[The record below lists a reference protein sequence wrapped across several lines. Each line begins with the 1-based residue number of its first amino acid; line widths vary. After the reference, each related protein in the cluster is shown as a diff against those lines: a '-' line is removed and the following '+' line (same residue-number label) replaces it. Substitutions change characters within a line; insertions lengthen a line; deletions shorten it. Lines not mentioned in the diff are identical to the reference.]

1 MKHIRKM
8 AMVVNQVKME
18 DEDQLDVLFWLS
30 KSAAERLSE
39 VTRLR
44 KNYFTW
50 VDDFIELLNLHHVD
64 YMIVGAH
71 ALAYHGRP
79 RHTGDLDIWIKP
91 SHENASK
98 MIAVLNDFGFGALG
112 LSQQDF
118 LKDNYVTQLGYP
130 PLRID
135 ILNAI
140 SGVEFDQAYKN
151 KVEGEVDGLMV
162 NFINVVE
169 FIKNKEATGRKK
181 DLGDVASLKKKML

>member
-1 MKHIRKM
+1 MIFE
-8 AMVVNQVKME
+8 Q
-18 DEDQLDVLFWLS
+18 
-30 KSAAERLSE
+30 
-39 VTRLR
+39 
-44 KNYFTW
+44 
-50 VDDFIELLNLHHVD
+50 DFIDFIALLNLHDVE

-91 SHENASK
+91 SNENASR
-98 MIAVLNDFGFGALG
+98 MIAVLSDFGFGSLG
-112 LSQQDF
+112 ITVQDF

-140 SGVEFDQAYKN
+140 SGVGFDEAYN
-151 KVEGEVDGLMV
+151 NRVDGEVDNLKIC
-162 NFINVVE
+162 FINVTE

-181 DLGDVASLKKKML
+181 DLGDIESLKKGRI